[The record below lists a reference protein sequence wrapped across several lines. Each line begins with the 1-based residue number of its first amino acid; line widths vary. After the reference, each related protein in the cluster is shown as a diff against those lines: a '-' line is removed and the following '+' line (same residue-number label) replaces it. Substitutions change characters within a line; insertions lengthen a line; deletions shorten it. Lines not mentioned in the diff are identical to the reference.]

1 MFVKPNLSMSYIR
14 VLVFLFAASLVTT
27 TNAQEPVAKKGLLDI
42 SSIDLAKSK
51 IALSGEWIH
60 YENYLVAPTE
70 LNNPNSD
77 ITVFPK
83 LWNDFRD
90 SKSGTGFATYHLKV
104 LLPTNYESPL
114 ALEIPQIYSS
124 YKIWVDGKIVAAN
137 GVVGKTKDE
146 TTPQWLPQTVSFE
159 RIKDTLSVVIQIA
172 NFHHHNGGSKD
183 PIYLGTSENLS
194 QFRSR
199 AITGNFA
206 EVIILTVIGIAFLVI
221 YFLYNKQKVIMY
233 FLLLCLTWALR
244 SAFSNLYL
252 AITIFPDF
260 NWEVMAKIEYLTL
273 YLTMIWAILF
283 LGRLFYNESSKI
295 VKYLLVVGNIFF
307 IVFTIVT
314 PALTYTRWLP
324 AYLAFSA
331 ILIVYGIVIVI
342 MAMINDRAGG
352 LSVIIGVLFSL
363 VLFAYDVIA
372 YEGILRYNA
381 VVFSVGYIIIFSML
395 GSALLF
401 HLRIFKSTS
410 QGDNVLTFDDLYNK
424 PKK

>member
-1 MFVKPNLSMSYIR
+1 MTYIR
-14 VLVFLFAASLVTT
+14 VLAIFYVALVTT
-27 TNAQEPVAKKGLLDI
+27 ANAQEPLANKGFLDI
-42 SSIDLAKSK
+42 RSINLAKSK
-51 IALSGEWIH
+51 VALSGEWFH
-60 YENYLVAPTE
+60 YENYLITPAE
-70 LNNPNSD
+70 IKNPNSD
-77 ITVFPK
+77 IAIFPK

-90 SKSGTGFATYHLKV
+90 SKSGTGFATYYLKI
-104 LLPTNYESPL
+104 LLPDNYESPL

-124 YKIWVDGKIVAAN
+124 YKIWVDGELVASN
-137 GVVGKTKDE
+137 GVVGETKDD

-159 RIKDTLSVVIQIA
+159 STNDTLSVVIQIA
-172 NFHHHNGGSKD
+172 NFHHHNGGLKD
-183 PIYLGTSENLS
+183 PIYLGAGKKLS

-206 EVIILTVIGIAFLVI
+206 EAIVLTVIGIAFLII

-233 FLLLCLTWALR
+233 FLLLCLTWSLR
-244 SAFSNLYL
+244 SVFSNLYL
-252 AITIFPDF
+252 AITLFPDF
-260 NWEVMAKIEYLTL
+260 NWEVMVKIEYLTL

-295 VKYLLVVGNIFF
+295 VKYLLVIGNIFF
-307 IVFTIVT
+307 AIFTIVT

-331 ILIVYGIVIVI
+331 ILIVYGMVIVI
-342 MAMINDRAGG
+342 MALINDRAGG
-352 LSVIIGVLFSL
+352 SSVIVGVLL
-363 VLFAYDVIA
+363 GLILFAYDIIA
-372 YEGILRYNA
+372 YEGILRYNP

-395 GSALLF
+395 GMALLF

-410 QGDNVLTFDDLYNK
+410 QADNVLTFDELYK

>member
-1 MFVKPNLSMSYIR
+1 MLVNSNLSMIYIR
-14 VLVFLFAASLVTT
+14 AFAFLFAALVLTA
-27 TNAQEPVAKKGLLDI
+27 NAQEPIAKKGLLDL

-60 YENYLVAPTE
+60 YENYLISPTE
-70 LNNPNSD
+70 LNNPNSG
-77 ITVFPK
+77 IAIFPK
-83 LWNDFRD
+83 LWNDSRD

-104 LLPTNYESPL
+104 LLPEHYESPL
-114 ALEIPQIYSS
+114 ALEIPQIYSC
-124 YKIWVDGKIVAAN
+124 YKIWVDGKIVASN
-137 GVVGKTKDE
+137 GVVGKTKE
-146 TTPQWLPQTVSFE
+146 NTTPQWLPQLASFE
-159 RIKDTLSVVIQIA
+159 RAGDSLSVVIQIS

-183 PIYLGTSENLS
+183 PIYLGTVKNLS
-194 QFRSR
+194 TFHSR

-206 EVIILTVIGIAFLVI
+206 EAIVLTVIGTAFLI
-221 YFLYNKQKVIMY
+221 IFFLYQKQKVIMY

-244 SAFSNLYL
+244 SVFSNLYI

-260 NWEVMAKIEYLTL
+260 NWEIMVKIEYLTL

-295 VKYLLVVGNIFF
+295 VKYFLVIGNIFF

-342 MAMINDRAGG
+342 MALINDRAGG
-352 LSVIIGVLFSL
+352 QSVIVGVLLGL
-363 VLFAYDVIA
+363 VLFAYDIIA

-395 GSALLF
+395 GTALLF

-410 QGDNVLTFDDLYNK
+410 QGDKVLTFDELYNK